1 MMIEKPPPPVAPS
14 RGEAP
19 ARSEDLRRDIDAGR
33 TGDKVPFRDPAAAPL
48 GADDEAA
55 GHPPSTEEVELA
67 RSQETH
73 TGGATHPNAT
83 EQGRD
88 SFNAQQGRPWPFIG
102 LGLAVIVVAAIA
114 VAVLFGR

>member
-1 MMIEKPPPPVAPS
+1 MIEKPPPPVAPS
-14 RGEAP
+14 RGETP

-55 GHPPSTEEVELA
+55 GHPPSPHEVALA
-67 RSQETH
+67 RAHETRP
-73 TGGATHPNAT
+73 GATHPNAT

-102 LGLAVIVVAAIA
+102 LGLAVIVIA
-114 VAVLFGR
+114 GITVAVLFGG